1 MIAERW
7 IVGFCWAA
15 ECRTVFF
22 AKPSSPSCCRT
33 MGATM
38 RSVAGRFFA
47 RLGRFRDGLPAA
59 RKPVVSV
66 SRAVRTVRTVF
77 PTSRQEG
84 EKKKVEK
91 KGKVEI
97 REYRP
102 NRPLPLRPAA
112 MISAR
117 KVSA

>member
-1 MIAERW
+1 MMAGRW
-7 IVGFCWAA
+7 IVGCFWATD
-15 ECRTVFF
+15 CRTVFF
-22 AKPSSPSCCRT
+22 AKPSSPSCCRA

-66 SRAVRTVRTVF
+66 SRTVRTVRTVF
-77 PTSRQEG
+77 PISRQEV
-84 EKKKVEK
+84 EKKRVEK

-97 REYRP
+97 RKYRP
-102 NRPLPLRPAA
+102 NRPLSLRPAA
-112 MISAR
+112 MFSAR